1 MIKKEISKYYNS
13 GLESQRLFE
22 GEWQLER
29 VRTQEI
35 ILRYLTGGA
44 FRILDVGG
52 GTGFYSFWLSEMG
65 HEVHLMDPVP
75 LHIEQAKNLSRE
87 SRRSL
92 ASIRVGEARQIEFE
106 DNHFDIVLFFGPLY
120 HITERRERIKAL
132 TEANRVLGKG
142 GLIFCVGISRYAS
155 LLGGF
160 FSNSVADPYF
170 VGIINRDLRDGQH
183 RNPKGILEYFTTAYF
198 HRPEELR
205 EEMIEAGF
213 KFQKLLAV
221 DGFGWLLSDFNNKWE
236 DSSYQGLLLESI
248 RAIEEENTI
257 IGISAHIMGIG
268 AKY

>member
-1 MIKKEISKYYNS
+1 MAKKEISEYYDS
-13 GLESQRLFE
+13 GIESQRLFE
-22 GEWQLER
+22 GVFQLER

-44 FRILDVGG
+44 FRILDMGG

-65 HEVHLMDPVP
+65 HEVHLIDPVP
-75 LHIEQAKNLSRE
+75 VHIEQAKKHLRE

-120 HITERRERIKAL
+120 HITERRERIRAL

-155 LLGGF
+155 LLDGF
-160 FSNSVADPYF
+160 FRNLVADPYF
-170 VGIINRDLRDGQH
+170 VGIMKRDLRDGQH
-183 RNPKGILEYFTTAYF
+183 RNPKGTLEYFTTAYF

-205 EEMIEAGF
+205 EEITEAGF
-213 KFQKLLAV
+213 KLQKLLAV
-221 DGFGWLLSDFNNKWE
+221 DGFGWLLPDFDSKWE
-236 DSSYQGLLLESI
+236 DVSYQRLLLESI
-248 RAIEEENTI
+248 RVTEEEDPM
-257 IGISAHIMGIG
+257 IGISAHIMAI
-268 AKY
+268 ATKD